1 MEILNW
7 RNCNRFINDVLRIVD
22 MYYVS
27 DPKRL
32 EQRVLQK
39 CNGIPKKSSLL
50 FLKDE
55 KYCLEQLNNFNA
67 GVKFNW
73 L

>member
-22 MYYVS
+22 MYYDS

-50 FLKDE
+50 FLKDA

-67 GVKFNW
+67 GVKFN
-73 L
+73 